1 MATDPI
7 TGTRSR
13 VNVDG
18 SLVVSSAD
26 PTTGVRAKVGADGSL
41 FVSPHPAGATPVVA
55 SSGVVAN
62 AAAAASIAAVAGK
75 TGYLSGFQC
84 SALGATALANVTVTV
99 VGAAGGTMSYK
110 FQFPAGVTVLAAP
123 LNVVFSPPIAA
134 SAPTTAITVTLPA
147 GGAGNTDAITN
158 VQGFQL

>member
-7 TGTRSR
+7 SGTRSR
-13 VNVDG
+13 VT
-18 SLVVSSAD
+18 
-26 PTTGVRAKVGADGSL
+26 PEGALS
-41 FVSPHPAGATPVVA
+41 VAPHPVAATPVVA

-75 TGYLSGFQC
+75 TSYLSGFQC

-99 VGAAGGTMSYK
+99 AGAAGGTLSYK
-110 FQFPAGVTVLAAP
+110 FQFPAGVTVLAAL
-123 LNVVFSPPIAA
+123 LNVVFDPPIAA
-134 SAPTTAITVTLPA
+134 SAPNTAITVTLPA

-158 VQGFQL
+158 AQGFQL